1 MAKIVTRRDGAVFHI
16 TLDRP
21 EKKNALTGDMYN
33 ALADAV
39 EQGERDADAR
49 VLLLYGAG
57 DTFCAGNDLKDFVEK
72 PWRTDAVPPQ
82 VRVMRAFAAA
92 KKPIVAA
99 VQGAAVGIGTT
110 ILLHCDLLYAAE
122 GASFVMPFVNLGI
135 VPEAG
140 STVLLPLL
148 IGKHRAAELFMLCSP
163 LSAQRAFEIGLVN
176 AVVSREQL
184 LTTAMQAAQ
193 QLASKPAEAILACKE
208 LMKRPFRAE
217 VERAIDEEAAVVG
230 ERLNSPES
238 KQAIAAFLGRKA

>member
-1 MAKIVTRRDGAVFHI
+1 MAQIETQRDGAVFDI
-16 TLDRP
+16 RINRP
-21 EKKNALTGDMYN
+21 EKKNALTGDMYY

-39 EQGERDADAR
+39 EEGERDSAAR
-49 VLLLYGAG
+49 VLLFYGAG

-72 PWRTDAVPPQ
+72 PWSADAVPPQ

-92 KKPIVAA
+92 RKPIVAA

-122 GASFVMPFVNLGI
+122 GASFIMPFVNLGI

-163 LSAQRAFEIGLVN
+163 LTAQRAFEIGLVN
-176 AVVSREQL
+176 AVVPSDKL
-184 LTTAMQAAQ
+184 LTTATQSAQ
-193 QLASKPAEAILACKE
+193 QLAARPAEAILACKE
-208 LMKRPFRAE
+208 LMKRPFGVE
-217 VERAIDEEAAVVG
+217 VERAIDEEAAVVR

-238 KQAIAAFLGRKA
+238 QQAIAAFLGRKA